1 MKELQKKK
9 QELNNESE
17 TLNTIIGILF
27 MAVLIGFAFAA
38 FCLML
43 QNK

>member
-9 QELNNESE
+9 LELNNESQI
-17 TLNTIIGILF
+17 LNTIVGVGF
-27 MAVLIGFAFAA
+27 MAVIIVFAFAA

>member
-17 TLNTIIGILF
+17 TLNTIIVVGF
-27 MAVLIGFAFAA
+27 MAVIIVFAFAA
-38 FCLML
+38 FNLML

>member
-9 QELNNESE
+9 QGLNYESQ
-17 TLNTIIGILF
+17 TLNTVIGLVFIAVII
-27 MAVLIGFAFAA
+27 VFAFAA
-38 FCLML
+38 FSLML